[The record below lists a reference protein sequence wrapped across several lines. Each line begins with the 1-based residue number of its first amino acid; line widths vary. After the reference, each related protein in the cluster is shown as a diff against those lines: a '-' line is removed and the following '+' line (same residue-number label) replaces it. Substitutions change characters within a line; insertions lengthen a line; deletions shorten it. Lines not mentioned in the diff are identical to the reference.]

1 MVELAVVKSACLVFV
16 CTAAA
21 QYGKAVWFDWVWE
34 YWSWV
39 EESGCAVGCQ
49 LLEYLVPLGWRCV
62 VDEIA
67 LVALLVTGSVIVAWY
82 TVVSC
87 CGCVTGIVCI

>member
-1 MVELAVVKSACLVFV
+1 M
-16 CTAAA
+16 
-21 QYGKAVWFDWVWE
+21 
-34 YWSWV
+34 

-49 LLEYLVPLGWRCV
+49 LLEYLLPLGWHCV

-67 LVALLVTGSVIVAWY
+67 LVALLVTGGVIIARY

-87 CGCVTGIVCI
+87 WGCVASIACIWTVAGVWLIAARSFLGCLLFVW